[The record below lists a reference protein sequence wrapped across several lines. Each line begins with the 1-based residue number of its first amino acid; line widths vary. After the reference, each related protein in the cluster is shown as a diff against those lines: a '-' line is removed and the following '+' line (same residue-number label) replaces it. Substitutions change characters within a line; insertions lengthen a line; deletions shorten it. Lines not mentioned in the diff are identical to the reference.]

1 MTRPIRVLIADDHQV
16 VLSTLCLMLRS
27 AEDVEIVGLAADGD
41 EAVELSATVDPDV
54 IVMDYSMP
62 RMSGAE
68 ATRRILEAGRRA
80 TVVGLSMYTP
90 ERGDEMRRAGAVIC
104 LDKADEIDDV
114 VTAVRLAGSLP
125 PSAMQRSIAS

>member
-27 AEDVEIVGLAADGD
+27 ADDVEIVGLAVDGA
-41 EAVELSATVDPDV
+41 EAVELTAAVHPDV
-54 IVMDYSMP
+54 VVMDYSMP

-68 ATRRILEAGRRA
+68 ATRRILQTDQRA
-80 TVVGLSMYTP
+80 TVVGLSMYAP
-90 ERGDEMRRAGAVIC
+90 DRGDEMRRAGAVVC
-104 LDKADEIDDV
+104 LDKANEIDDV

-125 PSAMQRSIAS
+125 PPAVEAMATR